1 MKNDTIL
8 LLKQYTKWGKIEM
21 LFFKKRDINETKP
34 FKQEIFED
42 VIYSNKILTAISI
55 IEAVAI
61 VGLCIALIFKGA

>member
-1 MKNDTIL
+1 
-8 LLKQYTKWGKIEM
+8 M

-42 VIYSNKILTAISI
+42 VIYSNKILTAISF

-61 VGLCIALIFKGA
+61 VVLCGILIFKGA

>member
-1 MKNDTIL
+1 
-8 LLKQYTKWGKIEM
+8 M

-42 VIYSNKILTAISI
+42 VIFSNKILTVISI

>member
-1 MKNDTIL
+1 
-8 LLKQYTKWGKIEM
+8 M

-61 VGLCIALIFKGA
+61 VELCIALIFKGA